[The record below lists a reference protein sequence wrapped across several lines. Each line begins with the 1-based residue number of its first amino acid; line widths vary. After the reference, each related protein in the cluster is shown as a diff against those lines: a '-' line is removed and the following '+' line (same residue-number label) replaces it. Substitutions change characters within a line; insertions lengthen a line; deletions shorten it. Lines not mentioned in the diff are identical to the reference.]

1 MSDITVVGLGLM
13 GTALANTLLSAGH
26 NISVWNRTREKMEPL
41 ISAGAQGATSLGE
54 AIQMSP
60 VVLIS
65 IGNYEM
71 TFRLFGMDGNV
82 EYLDG
87 QSVVQLSSG
96 TPGETVES
104 EAWFIDRGAGY
115 LDGAILGGPGGI
127 GKDTAQIL
135 ICGKEPCWN
144 DCEPVLR
151 CLAGGLQYI
160 GENIRTAATLDMA
173 WLAQRYGIF
182 VSTAHAL
189 LLCESEGVSAD
200 QFAKTVAGDRAGEFA
215 AVVHSG
221 DFSNPSATLSV
232 WNAAHEH
239 IRAHAHDMK
248 INTKFPDFVSNLL
261 TRAEGAGYGDE
272 DIAAIIK
279 ILRS

>member
-1 MSDITVVGLGLM
+1 MSNITVIGLGLM
-13 GTALANTLLSAGH
+13 GSALANALLFAGH
-26 NISVWNRTREKMEPL
+26 DITVWNRTREKMEPL
-41 ISAGAQGATSLGE
+41 ISAGAHGARSPGE
-54 AIQMSP
+54 AIRLSP
-60 VVLIS
+60 VVLICVS
-65 IGNYEM
+65 NYE
-71 TFRLFGMDGNV
+71 TTSRLFDMDAA

-87 QSVVQLSSG
+87 RSVVQLSSG
-96 TPGETVES
+96 TPGQAAES
-104 EAWFIDRGAGY
+104 EAWFVDRDAGY

-127 GKDTAQIL
+127 GKDTTQIL

-151 CLAGGLQYI
+151 CLAGGLQYL
-160 GENIRTAATLDMA
+160 GENIRAAATLDMA
-173 WLAQRYGIF
+173 WLAQRYGVF

-189 LLCESEGVSAD
+189 LLCETEGVSAD
-200 QFAKTVAGDRAGEFA
+200 QFAKTVADDRAGEFA
-215 AVVHSG
+215 AIVHSG

-248 INTKFPDFVSNLL
+248 INTEFPDFVSNLL

>member
-1 MSDITVVGLGLM
+1 MSDISVVGLGLM

-26 NISVWNRTREKMEPL
+26 DISVWNRTREKMEPL
-41 ISAGAQGATSLGE
+41 VSAGAHGATSLGE

-60 VVLIS
+60 VVLICVS
-65 IGNYEM
+65 NYEM
-71 TFRLFGMDGNV
+71 TSQLFGMDDV
-82 EYLDG
+82 VG
-87 QSVVQLSSG
+87 QLAGRSVVQLSSG

-104 EAWFIDRGAGY
+104 EAWFIDRSAGY
-115 LDGAILGGPGGI
+115 LDGAILGGPAGI

-151 CLAGGLQYI
+151 CLAGRLQYL

-173 WLAQRYGIF
+173 WLAQRYGEF

-189 LLCESEGVSAD
+189 LLCEAEGVSAD
-200 QFAKTVAGDRAGEFA
+200 QFAKTVAVDRAAEFA

-221 DFSNPSATLSV
+221 DFSNPSATLRV

-239 IRAHAHDMK
+239 IRAHAHDMN
-248 INTKFPDFVSNLL
+248 INTEFPDFVSSLL

>member
-26 NISVWNRTREKMEPL
+26 DITVWNRTREKMEPL
-41 ISAGAQGATSLGE
+41 ISAGAHGATSLGE
-54 AIQMSP
+54 AIQLSP

-65 IGNYEM
+65 VGNYEM
-71 TFRLFGMDGNV
+71 TFRLFGMDDNV
-82 EYLDG
+82 GYLDG
-87 QSVVQLSSG
+87 RSVVQLSSG
-96 TPGETVES
+96 TPREAVES
-104 EAWFIDRGAGY
+104 EAWFVDRGAGY

-135 ICGKEPCWN
+135 ICGKEPCWK

-151 CLAGGLQYI
+151 CLAGGLQYL

-173 WLAQRYGIF
+173 WLAQRYGVF

-189 LLCESEGVSAD
+189 LLCEAEGVSAD

-215 AVVHSG
+215 SIVHSG

-248 INTKFPDFVSNLL
+248 INTEFPDFVSNLL

>member
-1 MSDITVVGLGLM
+1 MSDITVIGLGLM
-13 GTALANTLLSAGH
+13 GSALANALLSAGH
-26 NISVWNRTREKMEPL
+26 DITVWNRTREKMEPL
-41 ISAGAQGATSLGE
+41 ISAGAHSATSLGE
-54 AIQMSP
+54 AIQLSP

-65 IGNYEM
+65 VSNYEI
-71 TFRLFGMDGNV
+71 TSQLIGMDAAA
-82 EYLDG
+82 YLDG
-87 QSVVQLSSG
+87 RSVVQLSSG
-96 TPGETVES
+96 TPAQAADS

-151 CLAGGLQYI
+151 CLAGRLQYL
-160 GENIRTAATLDMA
+160 GENIRAAATLDMA
-173 WLAQRYGIF
+173 WLAQRYGVF
-182 VSTAHAL
+182 LSTAHAL
-189 LLCESEGVSAD
+189 LLCEAEGVSAD
-200 QFAKTVAGDRAGEFA
+200 QFAKTVAGDRAAEFA
-215 AVVHSG
+215 AIVHSG

-239 IRAHAHDMK
+239 IRDHAHDMK
-248 INTKFPDFVSNLL
+248 INTEFPDFVSSLL

>member
-13 GTALANTLLSAGH
+13 GSALANALLSAGH
-26 NISVWNRTREKMEPL
+26 DISVWNRTSEKMKPL
-41 ISAGAQGATSLGE
+41 VSAGAHGARSLGE

-65 IGNYEM
+65 VGNYEM
-71 TFRLFGMDGNV
+71 TFRMFGMDDNV
-82 EYLDG
+82 GYLDG
-87 QSVVQLSSG
+87 RLVVQLSSG
-96 TPGETVES
+96 TPGEAVES
-104 EAWFIDRGAGY
+104 EAWFIDKGASY
-115 LDGAILGGPGGI
+115 LDGAILGGPADI

-135 ICGKEPCWN
+135 ICGDETCSN

-151 CLAGGLQYI
+151 CLAGRLQYL
-160 GENIRTAATLDMA
+160 GENIRAAATLDLA

-189 LLCESEGVSAD
+189 LLCEAEGVSAD
-200 QFAKTVAGDRAGEFA
+200 QFAKTVAGDRAREFA
-215 AVVHSG
+215 DIVHSG

-248 INTKFPDFVSNLL
+248 INTEFPDFVSNLL

>member
-1 MSDITVVGLGLM
+1 MSDITVIGLGLM
-13 GTALANTLLSAGH
+13 GSALANALLSAGH
-26 NISVWNRTREKMEPL
+26 DISVWNRTRGKMEPL
-41 ISAGAQGATSLGE
+41 VSAGARGARSLGE
-54 AIQMSP
+54 AMQMSP

-65 IGNYEM
+65 VSNYEM
-71 TFRLFGMDGNV
+71 TSQLFGMDAAA
-82 EYLDG
+82 YLDG
-87 QSVVQLSSG
+87 RSVVQLSSG
-96 TPGETVES
+96 TPAQAADS
-104 EAWFIDRGAGY
+104 EAWFIDKGAGY

-151 CLAGGLQYI
+151 CLAGRLQYL
-160 GENIRTAATLDMA
+160 GENIRAAATLDMA
-173 WLAQRYGIF
+173 WLAQRYGVF
-182 VSTAHAL
+182 LSTAHAL
-189 LLCESEGVSAD
+189 LLCEAEGVSAD
-200 QFAKTVAGDRAGEFA
+200 QFAKTVAGDRAAEFA
-215 AVVHSG
+215 AIVHSG

-248 INTKFPDFVSNLL
+248 INSEFPDFVSNLL

>member
-26 NISVWNRTREKMEPL
+26 DISVWNRTREKMEPL
-41 ISAGAQGATSLGE
+41 ISAGAHAATSLDE
-54 AIQMSP
+54 AIQLSP
-60 VVLIS
+60 VVLICVS
-65 IGNYEM
+65 NYEM
-71 TFRLFGMDGNV
+71 TSQLFGVDAA
-82 EYLDG
+82 YLDG
-87 QSVVQLSSG
+87 RSVVQLSSG
-96 TPGETVES
+96 TPAQAADS

-144 DCEPVLR
+144 DCESVLR
-151 CLAGGLQYI
+151 CLAGRLQYL
-160 GENIRTAATLDMA
+160 GENIRSAATLDMA
-173 WLAQRYGIF
+173 WLTQRYGVF
-182 VSTAHAL
+182 LSTAHAL
-189 LLCESEGVSAD
+189 LLCEAEGVSAD
-200 QFAKTVAGDRAGEFA
+200 QFAKTVAGDRAAEFA
-215 AVVHSG
+215 AIVHSG

-248 INTKFPDFVSNLL
+248 INSEFPDFVSNLL
-261 TRAEGAGYGDE
+261 TRAEGAGYGNE

>member
-26 NISVWNRTREKMEPL
+26 DISVWNRTREKMEPL
-41 ISAGAQGATSLGE
+41 ISAGAHGVTSLGE

-65 IGNYEM
+65 VSNYEM
-71 TFRLFGMDGNV
+71 TSQLFGMDDV
-82 EYLDG
+82 VG
-87 QSVVQLSSG
+87 QLAGRSVVQLSSSA
-96 TPGETVES
+96 PKDTVDS
-104 EAWFIDRGAGY
+104 EKWFVDKGASY
-115 LDGAILGGPGGI
+115 LDGAILGAPSDI
-127 GKDTAQIL
+127 GNDNGQIL
-135 ICGKEPCWN
+135 ICGNEQSWN
-144 DCEPVLR
+144 SCEPVLR
-151 CLAGGLQYI
+151 CLAGNFQYL
-160 GENIRTAATLDMA
+160 GENIRAAATLDMA

-200 QFAKTVAGDRAGEFA
+200 QFAKTVAGDRAKIIA
-215 AVVHSG
+215 DIVHSG
-221 DFSNPSATLSV
+221 DFSKPSATLSV

-239 IRAHAHDMK
+239 IRKHAYDMK
-248 INTKFPDFVSNLL
+248 INTEFPDFVSNLL
-261 TRAEGAGYGDE
+261 TRAEDAGYGDE